1 MPEHTEYLLHRLIGG
16 DTEARTDILETAATS
31 TSPTL
36 LVAAAL
42 VCADPEPWLSR
53 AAVHAATTR
62 DRQLVAIT
70 VAHFGADED
79 LLDALVRD
87 HLADYPDSLLAAWIA
102 AQHRPSSPPAQHRPS
117 SPPAQR
123 APSGAPAQRAPS
135 GAPAQRAPSGAPAQD
150 AISRRPT
157 QHSPSRPPTQF
168 ALSRLPDPPT
178 SGSHHV

>member
-16 DTEARTDILETAATS
+16 DTEARTDILETAANS

-87 HLADYPDSLLAAWIA
+87 HLADYPDSLLVGWIA
-102 AQHRPSSPPAQHRPS
+102 
-117 SPPAQR
+117 
-123 APSGAPAQRAPS
+123 
-135 GAPAQRAPSGAPAQD
+135 AQRAPSGAPAQD

>member
-42 VCADPEPWLSR
+42 VCNDPESWLSR

-70 VAHFGADED
+70 IAHFGADED

-102 AQHRPSSPPAQHRPS
+102 AQHRPSSPPAQ
-117 SPPAQR
+117 
-123 APSGAPAQRAPS
+123 RAPS

-157 QHSPSRPPTQF
+157 QHSPSR
-168 ALSRLPDPPT
+168 
-178 SGSHHV
+178 